1 MLVGWAVGVATDVPE
16 RAIALVLAF
25 VAGGVILNVLKE
37 ELPAEREARFA
48 PFVAGAVLF
57 TVLLQLT

>member
-1 MLVGWAVGVATDVPE
+1 M
-16 RAIALVLAF
+16 LAF

-37 ELPAEREARFA
+37 KLPAEREARFA
-48 PFVAGAVLF
+48 PFVAGAALF